1 MVNIIDPFIK
11 KVNIVIEDKIWSF
24 PFKFCISKNK
34 RPFRLSGIQKTD
46 SGYYIIIFWL
56 DDNKFETFPYEK
68 IEPYLN
74 SL

>member
-1 MVNIIDPFIK
+1 MVNITDPFIK
-11 KVNIVIEDKIWSF
+11 KVNIIIEDKIWNF

-34 RPFRLSGIQKTD
+34 RPFRLSGIEKTD
-46 SGYYIIIFWL
+46 SGYYIIILWL
-56 DDNKFETFPYEK
+56 DDNKFETFEYDK

>member
-1 MVNIIDPFIK
+1 MVNINDPFIK
-11 KVNIVIEDKIWSF
+11 KVDIVIIDKIWNF

-34 RPFRLSGIQKTD
+34 RPFRLSGIEKTD
-46 SGYYIIIFWL
+46 SGYYIIILWL
-56 DDNKFETFPYEK
+56 DDNKFESFEYDK